1 MYLTYAE
8 YQEMG
13 GTLDAPTFED
23 LEFQAEAL
31 VNWYTFNRLSKDV
44 QIPLAVKRLIK
55 YLIGTIHAQN
65 GTIQAELGGNGSSAA
80 IASQSN
86 DGVSISYNVLSA
98 AELMVTLKSAG
109 EEAIRRYLQGVTNEA
124 GRLLL
129 YRGLYPGE

>member
-1 MYLTYAE
+1 MYLTYEE
-8 YQEMG
+8 YKEMG

-55 YLIGTIHAQN
+55 YLIGTIHVQN
-65 GTIQAELGGNGSSAA
+65 GTIQAESGGNGSSAS

-86 DGVSISYNVLSA
+86 DGVSISHNVLSA
-98 AELMVTLKSAG
+98 AELMATLKSAG